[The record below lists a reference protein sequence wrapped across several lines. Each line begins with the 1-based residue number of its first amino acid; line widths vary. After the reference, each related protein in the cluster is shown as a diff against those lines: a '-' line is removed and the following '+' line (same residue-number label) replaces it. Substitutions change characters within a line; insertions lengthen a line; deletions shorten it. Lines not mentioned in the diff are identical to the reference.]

1 LFPERILT
9 VRTPARKLEKLDNF
23 YVLMN
28 QSMSCVGK
36 LSPIKY
42 GTQKQKIFWISDNLT
57 HDDKKE
63 IKNVRKS
70 LN

>member
-1 LFPERILT
+1 M
-9 VRTPARKLEKLDNF
+9 D
-23 YVLMN
+23 